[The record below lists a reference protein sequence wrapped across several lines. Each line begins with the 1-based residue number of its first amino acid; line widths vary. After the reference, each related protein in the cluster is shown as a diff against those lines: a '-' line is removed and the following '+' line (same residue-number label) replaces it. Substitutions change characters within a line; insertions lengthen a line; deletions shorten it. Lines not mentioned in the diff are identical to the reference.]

1 MPVEDSDIVPTAMN
15 TDDNHS
21 TGCEEAVSGSDDLV
35 RKMTERAREASLSNQ
50 IHNTQVIDQRKPWK
64 SRPTHQLSLQKGLDN
79 RCEFSA
85 TERKAFWKTRKQ
97 SPLRLKFLMRCDT
110 QLCQTG

>member
-1 MPVEDSDIVPTAMN
+1 MPVEASDIAPTVMN
-15 TDDNHS
+15 TGDNNS

-35 RKMTERAREASLSNQ
+35 RKMMERARESSLSNQ
-50 IHNTQVIDQRKPWK
+50 IHIAKRQFKRKPWK

-85 TERKAFWKTRKQ
+85 TERKALWKTRNN
-97 SPLRLKFLMRCDT
+97 LHCD
-110 QLCQTG
+110 LYS

>member
-1 MPVEDSDIVPTAMN
+1 MPVEDSDIVPTTMN

-21 TGCEEAVSGSDDLV
+21 TGCEEAGSGSDDLV

-50 IHNTQVIDQRKPWK
+50 IHNTEVIDQRKPWK
-64 SRPTHQLSLQKGLDN
+64 TWPRHQLSLQRQLEN
-79 RCEFSA
+79 RSAFSA

-97 SPLRLKFLMRCDT
+97 SPLRFIFLMRCDT
-110 QLCQTG
+110 RLCQTG